1 MTFKTKLFLITILPL
16 VAVSGLIGGITFFQ
30 ASRLIEAQTRAVEER
45 ILSSKRQEVQNAI
58 SLALTSIQKLYEEEP
73 GGREAAQNEAKRI
86 LNDITF
92 GEDGYFFVYLRDGTS
107 VVHPKL
113 PSLVGGQWWDLQD
126 PEGDYVIRNLMAAAE
141 AGGGFHRYVWDKPSV
156 GVNAEKLGY
165 AVMLDKW
172 GWMVGTGLYIDDIA
186 SEVSAIRAD
195 FTANVQQTVQ
205 VIFLI
210 TVVAIL
216 LSLSAVATVSFSE
229 QKFAD
234 GKLKELT
241 HRIVDVQE
249 QERKR
254 VSSELHDSISQLL
267 VSVRYGI
274 EMLHSRS
281 PENGDLQVQAE
292 RCLRIL
298 DDAIAEVRRISK
310 DLRPSI
316 LDDMGLSAALVSLA
330 KDFEAQSGIT
340 VEISAD
346 RCRNRLPESAKTALY
361 RVVQEALTNVARH
374 SAATGVGIRLI
385 TGERSLSLT
394 IEDNGIGIPIPLP
407 QLDGLGIRNMRE
419 RIETHGGTMVM
430 SRANAQGTMIRVT
443 MPMLPEENA
452 TAARTAA
459 D

>member
-1 MTFKTKLFLITILPL
+1 MTFKTKLLLITILPL

-45 ILSSKRQEVQNAI
+45 ILSSKRQEVQNAV
-58 SLALTSIQKLYEEEP
+58 SLALTSIQKLYEEEH
-73 GGREAAQNEAKRI
+73 GGREAAQTEAKRI

-92 GEDGYFFVYLRDGTS
+92 GEDGYFFVYLRDGTNI
-107 VVHPKL
+107 VHPKL
-113 PSLVGGQWWDLQD
+113 ANLVGGKWWDLQD
-126 PEGDYVIRNLMAAAE
+126 PEGNFVIRNLMAAAE

-156 GVNAEKLGY
+156 GMNAEKLGY

-186 SEVSAIRAD
+186 REVALVRAD
-195 FTANVQQTVQ
+195 FTANVQQTVL

-210 TVVAIL
+210 TMIAIL
-216 LSLSAVATVSFSE
+216 LSLTAVATVSFSE

-281 PENGDLQVQAE
+281 PGSGELQTQAE

-298 DDAIAEVRRISK
+298 DEAIGEVRRISK

-316 LDDMGLSAALVSLA
+316 LDDMGLSAALTSLA

-340 VEISAD
+340 VGISAD
-346 RCRNRLPESAKTALY
+346 RCRNRLPDSAKTALY

-374 SAATGVGIRLI
+374 SAAAQVSIRLV
-385 TGERSLSLT
+385 TGERSLTLT
-394 IEDNGIGIPIPLP
+394 IEDDGVGIPLPLP
-407 QLDGLGIRNMRE
+407 QLGGLGIRNMRE

-430 SRANAQGTMIRVT
+430 SRVGAQGTMIRVT
-443 MPMLPEENA
+443 MPMLPDSEN
-452 TAARTAA
+452 RTAA
-459 D
+459 